1 MNNNDMAVRLAFCC
15 LIFGIAGV
23 FLVGAVVIREAEL
36 ADARCTRAFE
46 LTCTQPQS
54 MACQTAL
61 RCLADLDTR
70 RH

>member
-1 MNNNDMAVRLAFCC
+1 MSDNDLAVRVVFCC
-15 LIFGIAGV
+15 SILGVAIIFLIGCI
-23 FLVGAVVIREAEL
+23 VIREAEL
-36 ADARCTRAFE
+36 ADAHCMRALE